1 MVTNQATKLAL
12 ITGASR
18 GIGAGVAKRLAADG
32 FKVLVNYARS
42 ADKAQA
48 VVDEITAAGG
58 KAEALE
64 GDVSSRPSIEAMFR
78 TIDEQ
83 HGGRLDV
90 LVNNAGVYRGGSIEG
105 EGGGLSGDIAGTDD
119 IDDSFETLL
128 NVNVRGVWYVT
139 RAASTR
145 LNDGGRVITI
155 GSNAGEAALFPGNS
169 AYSMTKFAVRG
180 LSRGWAHDLAPRKI
194 TSNIVAPGP
203 IDTDLNPA
211 DTTQNESA
219 DFIKGHTA
227 LNRYGTANEVAAAV
241 SYLASEQASYVTGAE
256 LDINGGWGV

>member
-1 MVTNQATKLAL
+1 MATTQETKLAL

-18 GIGAGVAKRLAADG
+18 GIGAGIAKRLAADG

-48 VVDEITAAGG
+48 VVDEIIAAGG
-58 KAEALE
+58 QAGAIA
-64 GDVSSRPSIEAMFR
+64 GDVSSRESIEAMFR
-78 TIDEQ
+78 TIDER

-90 LVNNAGVYRGGSIEG
+90 LVNNAGVYRGGSIAG
-105 EGGGLSGDIAGTDD
+105 DGGALSGDVAGNED
-119 IDDSFETLL
+119 IDDSFEALL

-139 RAASTR
+139 RAAATR
-145 LNDGGRVITI
+145 LNDNGRIITI

-169 AYSMTKFAVRG
+169 AYAMTKFAVRG

-219 DFIKGHTA
+219 DFIKDQTA
-227 LNRYGTANEVAAAV
+227 LKRYGTADEVAAAV
-241 SYLASEQASYVTGAE
+241 SYLASEKASYVTGAE